1 MTEII
6 TKGVFMMDNNLIK
19 KYARL
24 LVRTGINLQKNQTLV
39 VTCPIE
45 CADFARMIAEI
56 AYHEGARDV
65 VMNWRDELSSRI
77 RFLYGPEEIFD
88 EFPQWQKDLYIS
100 YARQGAAFLSIFAS
114 DPELMKDVNPE
125 RLMRAA
131 KASNIAL
138 AEYREKLMSNKNV
151 WCIASV
157 PTLSWSKKIFPEL
170 TEDEAV
176 EKLWDAIIMAVRAD
190 AEDPVA
196 AWESHKNNLKKRMD
210 FLNHHAFKSLHY
222 KNSLGTDLTID
233 LPEDHVWL
241 GGSDF
246 TPEGLEFIANIPTEE
261 VFTVPKK
268 DGVNGVGVSSMPLN
282 YNGNLIE
289 RFSLTFQNGRIIN
302 YDAEKGYDVLKSLIE
317 TDEGSCYLGEVALV
331 PSNSPIAKS
340 NILFYNTLF
349 DENASCHLAIGK
361 AYSVCIKNGE
371 ELSKQ
376 ELEEKGVNDSLIHE
390 DFMIGTE
397 DLEITG
403 ITREGKEI
411 TVFRNGNFDF
421 E

>member
-1 MTEII
+1 M
-6 TKGVFMMDNNLIK
+6 KGVFIMDNNLIK

-24 LVRTGINLQKNQTLV
+24 LVRIGINLQRNQILV
-39 VTCPIE
+39 ISCPIE
-45 CADFARMIAEI
+45 CADFARMVAEI
-56 AYHEGARDV
+56 AYQEGARDV

-77 RFLYGPEEIFD
+77 RFLYGPEEVFD
-88 EFPQWQKDLYIS
+88 EFPQWQKELYIS
-100 YARQGAAFLSIFAS
+100 NARQGAAFLTISAS
-114 DPELMKDVNPE
+114 DPELMKDVNPD

-157 PTLSWSKKIFPEL
+157 PTRSWSKKVFPEL
-170 TEDEAV
+170 TENEAV

-190 AEDPVA
+190 TEDPVA
-196 AWESHKNNLKKRMD
+196 AWEEHKSNLKKRMN
-210 FLNHHAFKSLHY
+210 FLNYHAFKSLHF
-222 KNSLGTDLTID
+222 KNALGTDLTID
-233 LPEDHVWL
+233 LPEDHLWL

-268 DGVNGVGVSSMPLN
+268 DGVNGVAVSSMPLN

-289 RFSLTFQNGRIIN
+289 NFSLTFQNGRVID
-302 YDAEKGYDVLKSLIE
+302 YSAEKGHDVLKSLIE

-331 PSNSPIAKS
+331 PFNSPIAKS

-361 AYSVCIKNGE
+361 AYSVCIKNGT
-371 ELSKQ
+371 ELNKQ

-403 ITREGKEI
+403 ITKEGKEI
-411 TVFRNGNFDF
+411 AIFRNGNFAF